1 MKHYQSHMKK
11 TPFRRLIDA
20 GILEFAVLDGGAEN
34 MKPLTTVLRS
44 R

>member
-1 MKHYQSHMKK
+1 MKHYFNSHE
-11 TPFRRLIDA
+11 TPFRRLID
-20 GILEFAVLDGGAEN
+20 GILEFAVLDGGAES